1 MKIKKYAPAIILV
14 LGVVA
19 LLAIMSFSQQN
30 QNVEPGNEK
39 ILFYGDTCPHC
50 KNVEEFMSA
59 NGTRDKLSFRELEV
73 YRNQTNAQLLAAT
86 AKKCGLDTSAGVGV
100 PFFFDGEKCLLG
112 DQDIINYFKQL

>member
-1 MKIKKYAPAIILV
+1 MKIKKYAPAIILA

-19 LLAIMSFSQQN
+19 LLTIMSLSRQN
-30 QNVEPGNEK
+30 QNLEPGDEK

-50 KNVEEFMSA
+50 KNVEEFMST
-59 NGTRDKLSFRELEV
+59 NGTKAKLSFLELEV
-73 YRNQTNAQLLAAT
+73 YRNQSNAQLLVAT

-100 PFFFDGEKCLLG
+100 PLFFDGEKCLLG